1 MPLPAKNGTKNP
13 RYLILHDSY
22 LLKDEI
28 LHCKYNI
35 LDGCWTAVP
44 SNKSCINVWVFISPL
59 LLSGAFPNSCIQP
72 TRRQHDLL
80 NKTLRWLCRPV
91 TDADA
96 IWSQMQ
102 MQSGHIY
109 KCNLFAYTNA
119 IWSQMQMQS
128 GHIYKCNLVTNANQS
143 GHKCK
148 CNTVTNANASHKPP
162 NVLKMYQCTLC
173 AQECEE
179 TPLTSVHTM
188 SSFESS
194 TITANTWKKKQV

>member
-1 MPLPAKNGTKNP
+1 MLLAWWDGVYPMHRRPRVSQCVTVLQKWHDNLPPEAKNSNKCRFPQKNGAKNP
-13 RYLILHDSY
+13 RYLILQDSY

-80 NKTLRWLCRPV
+80 NKTVRWLCRPV

-96 IWSQMQ
+96 IWSQIQ
-102 MQSGHIY
+102 MQSSHIY

-119 IWSQMQMQS
+119 IWS
-128 GHIYKCNLVTNANQS
+128 HICTLYKCNLVTDAD
-143 GHKCK
+143 
-148 CNTVTNANASHKPP
+148 AIWSH
-162 NVLKMYQCTLC
+162 
-173 AQECEE
+173 
-179 TPLTSVHTM
+179 
-188 SSFESS
+188 
-194 TITANTWKKKQV
+194 I

>member
-13 RYLILHDSY
+13 HYLILQDSY

-28 LHCKYNI
+28 LHCKNNI

-59 LLSGAFPNSCIQP
+59 LLSGAFPKSCIQP

-80 NKTLRWLCRPV
+80 NKTVRWLCRPV

-102 MQSGHIY
+102 CS
-109 KCNLFAYTNA
+109 
-119 IWSQMQMQS
+119 
-128 GHIYKCNLVTNANQS
+128 
-143 GHKCK
+143 HKCK
-148 CNTVTNANASHKPP
+148 CNIVTSANASHKPP

-194 TITANTWKKKQV
+194 TITANTWKKQV

>member
-1 MPLPAKNGTKNP
+1 MPLPAKKGTKNP
-13 RYLILHDSY
+13 RYLILQDSY

-72 TRRQHDLL
+72 TRLQHDLL
-80 NKTLRWLCRPV
+80 NKTVRWLCRPV

-102 MQSGHIY
+102 CS
-109 KCNLFAYTNA
+109 
-119 IWSQMQMQS
+119 
-128 GHIYKCNLVTNANQS
+128 
-143 GHKCK
+143 HKCK
-148 CNTVTNANASHKPP
+148 CNIVTSANASHKPP
-162 NVLKMYQCTLC
+162 NVLKMYQCTRMWRDSLKFSAYNVIFWIC
-173 AQECEE
+173 
-179 TPLTSVHTM
+179 
-188 SSFESS
+188 
-194 TITANTWKKKQV
+194 